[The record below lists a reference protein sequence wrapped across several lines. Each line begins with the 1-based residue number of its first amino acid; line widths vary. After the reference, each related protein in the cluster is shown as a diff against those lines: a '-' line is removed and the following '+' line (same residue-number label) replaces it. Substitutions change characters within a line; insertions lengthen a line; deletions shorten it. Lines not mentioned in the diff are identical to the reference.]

1 MSGSLRHGEAIIGRH
16 YVALD
21 AYRFAAACGVVLFH
35 FAHHWQ
41 DATPDSAPVWV
52 GKFYLFVDFFFMIS
66 GFVIAEGYRDRVG
79 GPAHILRFLQRRL
92 ARIYPLHL
100 LTLVFYVGVG
110 LLLTASGHVFG
121 KPESF
126 DLRTVPDHLLLM
138 HAWGTVGA
146 LSFNGASWSISA
158 EFLAYLLFP
167 AFVLLQRRIGD
178 VGLVALSVMLI
189 VGLTIWRDA
198 AGLRPWTQATFD
210 YGALRALPTFLLGMA
225 ASGLLAGWSR
235 RLRPSWPVAHIAFVL
250 VPTAMVLQAPDLVVI
265 ALGLLAV
272 VLVVLA
278 ERANEP
284 PNGAAT
290 LVMLGNLSYG
300 IYMLHPIAELLA
312 IVAPLR
318 LYPGLA
324 PWTGA
329 LATLAALF
337 TLLAAAVVFRWFEAP
352 ARRWIA
358 GLGEST
364 EARDGATTAAPARAA
379 RTSGS
384 FPSRSSAVR

>member
-1 MSGSLRHGEAIIGRH
+1 MIGRH
-16 YVALD
+16 YVVLD

-35 FAHHWQ
+35 FAHHWP